1 VSDSSPEDLITYLI
15 REWRFTLATFAASGI
30 GYLGSAAA
38 PVIVQALLD
47 AGLSHQRA
55 GDLGTIELTTLA
67 ATSFLST
74 PFVPRISHRWLALS
88 GTLLAAFGV
97 AISAFADAYAVMILG
112 RLFIGTGSGLAIAGA
127 NATISARED
136 AERVFAI
143 IWTLGGG
150 ITAFIAITMP
160 VVVEGGNYPAG
171 FGMLLILAL
180 AAAPFVLWIPH
191 RPPAFE
197 REDSITTVPAT
208 GDLAGPPETESFGS
222 SLPPTSLLDPLAL
235 LTLGGIFLYSLAE
248 MALWQFAFDIAVEN
262 GIPYE
267 RVGYFIGVTGFV
279 GLTGGFVAAW
289 IGLRFRRVVPVVVG
303 SLISVA
309 GRWLALGN
317 RLLLRGAVSDRP
329 GRRARPP
336 RAHRSG
342 RHRLHQPGLRTGSQ
356 PRRAHPPVPGRQRSR
371 PHHPGGRRRRRN
383 VRVDAAAVA
392 GGPAPGPAD
401 LRAWQVASRPTGAGS
416 AERSG
421 PRLR

>member
-309 GRWLALGN
+309 GRWLYITATTTDALLVGS
-317 RLLLRGAVSDRP
+317 LLWGIGFYFVGPYQIGLAAALDRRGRIAVAAT
-329 GRRARPP
+329 GFINL
-336 RAHRSG
+336 G
-342 RHRLHQPGLRTGSQ
+342 YGLGPSL
-356 PRRAHPPVPGRQRSR
+356 
-371 PHHPGGRRRRRN
+371 GGRIRQYQ
-383 VRVDAAAVA
+383 VDNDLDHTILVAAVA
-392 GGPAPGPAD
+392 GATFVSMLLLWPVAQRLDRRTSEPGK
-401 LRAWQVASRPTGAGS
+401 
-416 AERSG
+416 
-421 PRLR
+421 